1 VLYQLS
7 YTHHWFLRPPGGPG
21 GNECS
26 GSASVPVAAVP
37 LEQTCEGQASTIG
50 SGACMYFAAIP
61 RAVSLSG
68 PGCGTNSASR

>member
-7 YTHHWFLRPPGGPG
+7 YTHHWFLQRRAYPAATSVAARGAGL
-21 GNECS
+21 S
-26 GSASVPVAAVP
+26 RRLAQTSVAGSA
-37 LEQTCEGQASTIG
+37 
-50 SGACMYFAAIP
+50 ACMYFAAIA